1 MRLPREPF
9 SWDGEDEPI
18 PLNEPKAGEAE
29 IVQDAE
35 TVVREAQEE
44 LARQDTDPYMTIPPA
59 IETGGELSGGPR
71 TRSLLKPAVRRA
83 AVAALLSA
91 SCLIA
96 FTHGWATGARAGACG
111 PTHCDDDRSI
121 REYREERQR

>member
-18 PLNEPKAGEAE
+18 PLNEGEPGDAG

-35 TVVREAQEE
+35 AVVREAQED
-44 LARQDTDPYMTIPPA
+44 LARQDTDPYMTIPPSV
-59 IETGGELSGGPR
+59 ETEALSGGPR
-71 TRSLLKPAVRRA
+71 TQPLPNPAARRA
-83 AVAALLSA
+83 ILAAVLSA
-91 SCLIA
+91 SCFIA
-96 FTHGWATGARAGACG
+96 FAHGWATGARANTCG

-121 REYREERQR
+121 RESREERQR

>member
-18 PLNEPKAGEAE
+18 PLSEGEPSDVE
-29 IVQDAE
+29 IVQHAE

-44 LARQDTDPYMTIPPA
+44 IARQDTDPFMTIPPG
-59 IETGGELSGGPR
+59 IERGDELSPGPR
-71 TRSLLKPAVRRA
+71 TRSLSRHAVRRA
-83 AVAALLSA
+83 VVAAFLLA

-96 FTHGWATGARAGACG
+96 FTHGWATARADICG